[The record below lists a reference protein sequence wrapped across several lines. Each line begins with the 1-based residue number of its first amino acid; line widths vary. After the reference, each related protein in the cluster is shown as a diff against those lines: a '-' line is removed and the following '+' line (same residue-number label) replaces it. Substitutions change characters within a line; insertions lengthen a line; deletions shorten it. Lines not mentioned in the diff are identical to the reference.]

1 MKIIKL
7 NEQHIN
13 DFFQMRYKLLKEL
26 DEIDTNNLKNFE
38 IASKKYYLSEINKT
52 LHCWGVIH
60 NNSIVSIASICLFK
74 RVPYFENLEG
84 LEAYILNVYT
94 EPEFRKQGLTSSLI
108 FEIKEFAFEQN
119 IKRLWLNSSSEAKKL
134 YKKLGFFEKNNE
146 MEIFIK
152 I

>member
-26 DEIDTNNLKNFE
+26 DEIDANNLKNFE
-38 IASKKYYLSEINKT
+38 IATKKYYLSEINNT
-52 LHCWGVIH
+52 LHCWGIIH
-60 NNSIVSIASICLFK
+60 NNLIVSIASICLFK

-84 LEAYILNVYT
+84 LEAYILNIYT
-94 EPEFRKQGLTSSLI
+94 EPEFRKQGFTTSLI
-108 FEIKEFAFEQN
+108 LEIKKFASTQN
-119 IKRLWLNSSSEAKKL
+119 IKRLWLNSSNEAKNL
-134 YKKLGFFEKNNE
+134 YKKLGFLEKNNE